1 MTANISN
8 ESGEVEQNDQQK
20 AVGKFENVNNINA
33 KFGMLQSF
41 ISSTK
46 CNTHRPKS
54 PIVKIKVEI
63 PTSKI
68 SPNTYR

>member
-33 KFGMLQSF
+33 KIGMLQCF

-46 CNTHRPKS
+46 
-54 PIVKIKVEI
+54 
-63 PTSKI
+63 
-68 SPNTYR
+68 